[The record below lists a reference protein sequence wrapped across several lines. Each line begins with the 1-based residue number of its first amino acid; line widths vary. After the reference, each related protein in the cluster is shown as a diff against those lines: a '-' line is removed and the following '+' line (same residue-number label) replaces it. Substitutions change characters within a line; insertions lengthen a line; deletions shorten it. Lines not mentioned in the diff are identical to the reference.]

1 METHSPLVA
10 LSQTAPGDK
19 SSRRLQADFADSF
32 KPLERFDCPGTVSL
46 ISFKNCQIIMDKYGY
61 IIIIS
66 KSPGKMVHDF
76 CIQAKVEDAT
86 IYLAGHGCPK
96 YDCGQKRWFHEKL
109 RYVSSFFRR
118 MTQLTQRTQ
127 RPLRNASSLNPAST
141 IAFVIAPAAKT
152 RMGGCEGRSASATKP
167 GEGHSPLGWG
177 HERTRIRPGFG

>member
-1 METHSPLVA
+1 M
-10 LSQTAPGDK
+10 
-19 SSRRLQADFADSF
+19 
-32 KPLERFDCPGTVSL
+32 
-46 ISFKNCQIIMDKYGY
+46 
-61 IIIIS
+61 S

-86 IYLAGHGCPK
+86 ISLAGHGCPK
-96 YDCGQKRWFHEKL
+96 DDCGQKRWFHEKL
-109 RYVSSFFRR
+109 IYFSSFFRR

-141 IAFVIAPAAKT
+141 IAFVIALAAKT

-177 HERTRIRPGFG
+177 HERTRIRPGFGWRVFLIFVSSWHWNILKSCFLGIRLRLGSYLVDPEATVPSFYPEVCLN

>member
-1 METHSPLVA
+1 M
-10 LSQTAPGDK
+10 
-19 SSRRLQADFADSF
+19 
-32 KPLERFDCPGTVSL
+32 GT
-46 ISFKNCQIIMDKYGY
+46 M
-61 IIIIS
+61 S

-109 RYVSSFFRR
+109 RYFSSSFRR

-141 IAFVIAPAAKT
+141 IAFVIALAAKT
-152 RMGGCEGRSASATKP
+152 RMGGMRREECQCHRWNPKDQQRLDGR
-167 GEGHSPLGWG
+167 
-177 HERTRIRPGFG
+177 F

>member
-1 METHSPLVA
+1 M
-10 LSQTAPGDK
+10 
-19 SSRRLQADFADSF
+19 
-32 KPLERFDCPGTVSL
+32 
-46 ISFKNCQIIMDKYGY
+46 
-61 IIIIS
+61 S

-141 IAFVIAPAAKT
+141 IAFVIALAAKT
-152 RMGGCEGRSASATKP
+152 RMGGDAKGGVP
-167 GEGHSPLGWG
+167 VPPLEPERPTAVGWSILKAIHG
-177 HERTRIRPGFG
+177 WWHERTRIRPGFGWRVFMIFVKSSKEV